1 MSWKA
6 SRSKMAKK
14 KVSNRSLIFIR
25 GLKLWYIIVAIIVLS
40 VIVLRLALPGIV
52 KNYVNKKLN
61 ELPGYTGHVDDIDIH
76 LLRGA
81 YVIQGLLLKK
91 KTDPEQY
98 PFLKIKQTDLALE
111 WGALFKGRLTG
122 IVQLDQPVINIL
134 TTESIDK
141 EPSKDS
147 WTKTVKAL
155 MPMKINKLEVTDGR
169 FDYRDLNKKPNTD
182 LHIEKMHLTA
192 ANLANVQK
200 AADPLPSQVSLTGIS
215 IGDGKLK
222 LDAKVNVLKDIPDF
236 DTGMLLTG
244 ANLLALNGFFE
255 ANAKMDIERGGIDIF
270 SKLKLKDGEM
280 DGYIKPFI
288 KDLKVLDV
296 KKDIKKK
303 GGVLRVVKKA
313 LVGLFAKAVT
323 NPKTKK
329 IATVIPIK
337 GNVKDLKTSG
347 WATFVGILKNA
358 FVQAFHESLTNELKA
373 KEPADSK

>member
-192 ANLANVQK
+192 TNLANVQK